1 MVQIK
6 RSGEDPLPQDYTRV
20 IADRV
25 AGQSKVAVRAEGDV
39 IIERNQEV
47 LNADWADYD
56 QTSDTVR
63 AGDRFKL
70 YQDGSTV
77 SGDTLVYNLKD
88 NTGSSEYV
96 RVDAEKDGRRLQS
109 VSEKAEMKGKGLYKL
124 INTKFNTCFSGDVS
138 WYIKAKSIETDQET
152 GIGVAKDTSQQS
164 S

>member
-1 MVQIK
+1 M
-6 RSGEDPLPQDYTRV
+6 
-20 IADRV
+20 
-25 AGQSKVAVRAEGDV
+25 
-39 IIERNQEV
+39 

-124 INTKFNTCFSGDVS
+124 INTKFNTCSPGDAS
-138 WYIKAKSIETDQET
+138 WYIKAKSMMPAGAEDW
-152 GIGVAKDTSQQS
+152 AAHW
-164 S
+164 